1 MVQDVQHLK
10 GAIRNFTLRLTLNL
24 SEVVND
30 ELEHESLA
38 EIATDSV
45 HVELVVE
52 QFALLV

>member
-1 MVQDVQHLK
+1 MQDVQHLK